1 MILNLDQ
8 KKKQKTEWKTLFYV
22 FIYWSEPCLFFMEKK
37 PGVRF
42 DLTDKDFGR
51 TTVWNEK
58 KLIIL
63 IFFFSVKLYSY
74 TYFCNLEHFGSPQ
87 RFLIVECILFSFMWT
102 FNLCLHPLNK

>member
-8 KKKQKTEWKTLFYV
+8 KKKKKKLNEKRYFMYLFIEVNHVCFSWK
-22 FIYWSEPCLFFMEKK
+22 KK

-87 RFLIVECILFSFMWT
+87 RFLIVECILFSFM
-102 FNLCLHPLNK
+102 